1 MSASTRFA
9 PRTSTHGK
17 AYRPTKETSTMKD
30 PPAMAS
36 TPLSSQNHAFLM
48 LKPHANNEIAR
59 EFVQNFLKKQGIEVL
74 KDGEITAKEIEEK
87 HLIDNHYGCVAEK
100 AVNTDPHDLVIPDD
114 ALKSFEDCYG
124 ISWELALK
132 QDLICNAKQA
142 MKRLDWN
149 TEELGAHWDEL
160 KLGVGKV
167 KFGGGFYCGFLKGI
181 YVINGFYMAM
191 RNKYVIDGSSICWF
205 QLHWQSSRL
214 SWKKFRDEIVG
225 DTDPA
230 TAAPHSIRGQFFKQ
244 WQTLGLKAQPHVGE
258 NVIHGSASPL
268 EALTEKMTW
277 LGDEFANDAFGKLL
291 KDEGVNEELL
301 AEWQQNPTVEMNGRK
316 CPLFDHIE
324 NKDALACLSSLKSLP
339 PLNKQIEEVKILQ
352 PELTRTWMARNV
364 PKKCRL

>member
-48 LKPHANNEIAR
+48 LKPHANNERAR

-244 WQTLGLKAQPHVGE
+244 WQTLGLKAQPHVGD

-291 KDEGVNEELL
+291 KEQGVNEELL
-301 AEWQQNPTVEMNGRK
+301 AKWQQNPTVEMNGRK

-324 NKDALACLSSLKSLP
+324 NKDASDCLRSLLSLP
-339 PLNKQIEEVKILQ
+339 RVKVFGD
-352 PELTRTWMARNV
+352 PGFTRYLMANMH
-364 PKKCRL
+364 KKCRL